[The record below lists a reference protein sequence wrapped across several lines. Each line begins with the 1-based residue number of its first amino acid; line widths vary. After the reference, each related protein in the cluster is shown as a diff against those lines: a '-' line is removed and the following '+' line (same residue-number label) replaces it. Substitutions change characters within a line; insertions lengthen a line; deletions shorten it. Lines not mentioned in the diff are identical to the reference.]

1 MPSIKNRLTLFL
13 ATAMLTP
20 SLAIASDNFSYDYYE
35 VDVSSTTDNGES
47 YTSLGASGSMEIN
60 NDHYLTAKIKTDIAS
75 GVTANEIG
83 VGIGAYKASSEET
96 DYYSRAG
103 FTHGKDNC
111 CGSAQTLNVGFG
123 ARHKLSDSIELTG
136 GIDLLFST
144 AEESSGVS
152 GNIAA
157 LYSFDETTQI
167 GAAVDSDGDQTEA
180 RLFTRIK
187 ML

>member
-1 MPSIKNRLTLFL
+1 MPSQINCWFLVLASTLI
-13 ATAMLTP
+13 TP
-20 SLAIASDNFSYDYYE
+20 SLASASDTFSYDFYE
-35 VDVSSTTDNGES
+35 VEISSTTEDGGS

-60 NDHYLTAKIKTDIAS
+60 NEHYITAQVKTDIAD

-83 VGIGAYKASSEET
+83 VGIGAYKSSSEST

-111 CGSAQTLNVGFG
+111 CGSAQTLSVGFG
-123 ARHKLSDSIELTG
+123 ARHELSDSIELTG

-152 GNIAA
+152 GNLSA
-157 LYSFDETTQI
+157 LYNFNETTQI
-167 GAAVDSDGDQTEA
+167 GGGVESDGDKTEA
-180 RLFTRIK
+180 RFFTRIK

>member
-1 MPSIKNRLTLFL
+1 MPSQLNRLSLVL
-13 ATAMLTP
+13 AGALIAP
-20 SLAIASDNFSYDYYE
+20 SIALAGDNFSYDFYE
-35 VDVSSTTDNGES
+35 VDISSTTEHGSS
-47 YTSLGASGSMEIN
+47 YTSLGANGSMEIN
-60 NDHYLTAKIKTDIAS
+60 NDHYVTAQIKTDIAS

-83 VGIGAYKASSEET
+83 IGIGAFKSSSEST

-111 CGSAQTLNVGFG
+111 CGSAQTLSVGFG
-123 ARHKLSDSIELTG
+123 ARHQMSDAIELAG

-152 GNIAA
+152 GNISA
-157 LYSFDETTQI
+157 LYNIDESMQV
-167 GAAVDSDGDQTEA
+167 GGGVESDGDKTEA

>member
-1 MPSIKNRLTLFL
+1 MPSQINRLSLIL
-13 ATAMLTP
+13 AGALIVP
-20 SLAIASDNFSYDYYE
+20 SFALAGDNFSYDFYE
-35 VDVSSTTDNGES
+35 VDISSTTEHGDS
-47 YTSLGASGSMEIN
+47 YTSFGANGSMEIN
-60 NDHYLTAKIKTDIAS
+60 NDHYITAQIKTDIAS

-83 VGIGAYKASSEET
+83 VGIGAYKSSSEST

-111 CGSAQTLNVGFG
+111 CGSAQTLSVGFG
-123 ARHKLSDSIELTG
+123 ARHQMSDAIELAG

-152 GNIAA
+152 GNITA
-157 LYSFDETTQI
+157 LYNFDETMQI
-167 GAAVDSDGDQTEA
+167 GAAVKSDGDKTET
-180 RLFTRIK
+180 RLFTRMK

>member
-1 MPSIKNRLTLFL
+1 MPSQINRLSLLL
-13 ATAMLTP
+13 AGALIVP
-20 SLAIASDNFSYDYYE
+20 SLALAGDNFSYDFYE
-35 VDVSSTTDNGES
+35 VEISSTTEHGSS
-47 YTSLGASGSMEIN
+47 YTSLGANGSMEIN
-60 NDHYLTAKIKTDIAS
+60 NDHYITAQIKTDIS
-75 GVTANEIG
+75 GGVTANEIG
-83 VGIGAYKASSEET
+83 VGIGAYKSSSEST

-111 CGSAQTLNVGFG
+111 CGSAQTGNIGFG
-123 ARHKLSDSIELTG
+123 VRHKMSDAIELGG

-152 GNIAA
+152 GNFSA
-157 LYSFDETTQI
+157 LYNIDESMQVG
-167 GAAVDSDGDQTEA
+167 GAVESDGDKTEA

>member
-1 MPSIKNRLTLFL
+1 MPLKINRLSLLL
-13 ATAMLTP
+13 AGALILP
-20 SLAIASDNFSYDYYE
+20 SAGFAGDNFSYDFYE
-35 VDVSSTTDNGES
+35 VEMSSTTEHGDS
-47 YTSLGASGSMEIN
+47 YTSLGASGSMELN
-60 NDHYLTAKIKTDIAS
+60 NEHYITAQVKTDI
-75 GVTANEIG
+75 GDEVTANKIG
-83 VGIGAYKASSEET
+83 IGIGAYKSSSEST

-123 ARHKLSDSIELTG
+123 ARHQLSDTIELSG

-152 GNIAA
+152 GNISA
-157 LYSFDETTQI
+157 LYNFDETKQI
-167 GAAVDSDGDQTEA
+167 GAGVETDGDKTEA
-180 RLFTRIK
+180 RLFARMK

>member
-1 MPSIKNRLTLFL
+1 MPSKINPLSLILTS
-13 ATAMLTP
+13 AMLIPT
-20 SLAIASDNFSYDYYE
+20 LAFAGDNFSYDFYE
-35 VDVSSTTDNGES
+35 VGASSTTEHGGS
-47 YTSLGASGSMEIN
+47 YTSLNANGSMEIN
-60 NDHYLTAKIKTDIAS
+60 NNHYITAKVKTDIAS

-83 VGIGAYKASSEET
+83 IGIGAYKSSSEST

-103 FTHGKDNC
+103 FKHGKDNC

-123 ARHKLSDSIELTG
+123 ARHQLSDAIEIVG

-157 LYSFDETTQI
+157 LYSIDDSMQVG
-167 GAAVDSDGDQTEA
+167 GAVESDGDKTEA
-180 RLFTRIK
+180 QLFTRIQ
-187 ML
+187 MP